1 MSDDDLENLTTDD
14 VPDERVEA
22 VKQGLAAQEA
32 IRKLQEENKKLAA
45 ALKRGRAEYLAEGY
59 RPRIADE
66 EESADTR
73 ARIDAALGDQ
83 KERHVPAAANFHDGG
98 GTPMG
103 REVYTAPELLK
114 AARSGAISDADI
126 KRIIDEGRLVKER
139 ENIIYHRGP

>member
-83 KERHVPAAANFHDGG
+83 K
-98 GTPMG
+98 
-103 REVYTAPELLK
+103 
-114 AARSGAISDADI
+114 
-126 KRIIDEGRLVKER
+126 
-139 ENIIYHRGP
+139 